1 MQPPRR
7 TSKAIRVGG
16 VQIGGGAPVVIQS
29 MTNTDTRDAAAT
41 LAQIRELTAAG
52 CEVVRVT
59 VPDQAA
65 ADTLPE
71 ILSGSPLPVIADIHF
86 DYRLALAS
94 IKAGIHAIRL
104 NPGNIGSADRVKAVA
119 EAAGEAGIPIRVGA
133 NSGSLPKGLFQAK
146 LNSGLSHDEA
156 LADALVYAALEQVRL
171 LEQYSFTNL
180 KVSLKASSVPVT
192 VRAYRKFAGCSDLP
206 LHLGVTEAGT
216 AFRGA
221 IKSAVGIGALLLD
234 GIGDTIRVSLS
245 APPVEEI
252 RAAQAILEDA
262 GLREAAPE
270 LVSCPTCGRTSWDL
284 IGMAGRVERFIAEV
298 KSSGKKITLRKVAVM
313 GCAVNGPG
321 EAADADIGI
330 AGGNQAGE
338 LLVFKFGKPVSR
350 LPQEEAFAWLRQEI
364 LNAAK

>member
-1 MQPPRR
+1 MQHPRR
-7 TSKAIRVGG
+7 TSKAIKVGG
-16 VQIGGGAPVVIQS
+16 VQIGGGAPIVIQS

-41 LAQIRELTAAG
+41 LAQIRELAAAG

-59 VPDQAA
+59 VPDQVA
-65 ADTLPE
+65 ADALPE

-133 NSGSLPKGLFQAK
+133 NSGSLPKGLFQAR
-146 LNSGLSHDEA
+146 LAAGLSHDEA
-156 LADALVYAALEQVRL
+156 LADALVEAALEQVRL

-180 KVSLKASSVPVT
+180 KVSLKASSVLVT
-192 VRAYRKFAGCSDLP
+192 VRAYRKFAGCSDYP

-252 RAAQAILEDA
+252 RAAQAILEAA

-298 KSSGKKITLRKVAVM
+298 KSSGKKISLRKVAVM

-350 LPQEEAFAWLRQEI
+350 LPQEEAFAWLKQEI

>member
-1 MQPPRR
+1 MQHPRR
-7 TSKAIRVGG
+7 TSKAIRVGR

-41 LAQIRELTAAG
+41 LAQIRELAAAG

-65 ADTLPE
+65 VDALPE
-71 ILSGSPLPVIADIHF
+71 ILAGSPLPVIADIHF

-94 IKAGIHAIRL
+94 IRAGIHAIRL
-104 NPGNIGSADRVKAVA
+104 NPGNIGSPDRVKAVA

-133 NSGSLPKGLFQAK
+133 NSGSLPKGLFQAR
-146 LNSGLSHDEA
+146 LASGLSHDEA
-156 LADALVYAALEQVRL
+156 LAEALAEAAMEQVRL

-192 VRAYRKFAGCSDLP
+192 VRAYRKFAGGSDYP

-252 RAAQAILEDA
+252 RAAQTILEAA

-270 LVSCPTCGRTSWDL
+270 LVSCPTCGRTCWDL

-298 KSSGKKITLRKVAVM
+298 KSSGKKISLRKVAVM

-350 LPQEEAFAWLRQEI
+350 LPQEDAFAWIRQEI